1 MKRFLIYLNCK
12 AVDDRQTEKGAR
24 RCASAWCKKYPA
36 NEGDVVEVY
45 DAQTDTYI
53 I

>member
-24 RCASAWCKKYPA
+24 RCAAAWCKKYPA
-36 NEGDVVEVY
+36 NEGNVVYVVNTSTGAEL
-45 DAQTDTYI
+45 
-53 I
+53 

>member
-1 MKRFLIYLNCK
+1 MKAFLIYLNGK

-24 RCASAWCKKYPA
+24 ECAAAWCKKYPA
-36 NEGDVVEVY
+36 YEGNIVEVY